1 MIYKI
6 QKSLGNVSA
15 ILVDNIINEGI
26 CLEFKN
32 FGQTDASIIIY
43 TDGKPQDIVLNG
55 YTFPCVYNNIKSS
68 RGDDI
73 YGGKYF
79 HKIEFEYLIPD
90 GSINKIIKDNLYG
103 AKESLAIEY
112 FYSLL
117 YNISCCANIA
127 QYEQLYKYIIDNRL
141 FGLSKKRENALT
153 ILNFIEEFIPELG
166 KLQQTA
172 FLPGLKQ
179 KINAKFKEAQEVI
192 QMSNCP
198 D

>member
-1 MIYKI
+1 MIDKI
-6 QKSLGNVSA
+6 KKIFENKEKRIENLISLLI
-15 ILVDNIINEGI
+15 ILVIT
-26 CLEFKN
+26 L
-32 FGQTDASIIIY
+32 
-43 TDGKPQDIVLNG
+43 IV
-55 YTFPCVYNNIKSS
+55 
-68 RGDDI
+68 
-73 YGGKYF
+73 
-79 HKIEFEYLIPD
+79 
-90 GSINKIIKDNLYG
+90 INKIIKDNLYG

-153 ILNFIEEFIPELG
+153 ILNFIEEFTPELR
-166 KLQQTA
+166 KVQQTA